1 MRGLQEI
8 LSNKLNS
15 ATGLLPPTASQVNV
29 FLSSMDSSMAMLVR
43 KSLTWFEILVRL
55 RKNQNKQTN
64 AFFLVNYIIQDP
76 LGVQLTSHTDLATL
90 RSKKPHP

>member
-1 MRGLQEI
+1 
-8 LSNKLNS
+8 
-15 ATGLLPPTASQVNV
+15 
-29 FLSSMDSSMAMLVR
+29 MAMLVR